1 MLNAPE
7 SPQRLPLRSRILPHS
22 TRTFLHTCVATVR
35 KQNDQ
40 VVDGEFGGPIP
51 RRQWMRK
58 AAALAACGLITG
70 CSRRQTFES
79 VKLPA
84 RHSIQMDNLLVLSE
98 FKLPRHHPLV
108 EDLKTTRQAVL
119 NTLELPPQRDEVVV
133 YLFSNHVEYQDY
145 LQTTFPTL
153 PHRRAY
159 FVGTPHEL
167 SVYTYWGDRIQEDL
181 RHEYTHGIL
190 HSSLGKV
197 PLWLDE
203 GLAEY
208 FEVSGS
214 QPGSINPDHAAQ
226 LTSAMQNGWKPDI
239 ERLESLVDF
248 AQMQKIDYQEAW
260 VWVHY
265 LLHDSQDSKAVLVD
279 YIAAIKDVR
288 EFPSLASRVRDLS
301 PSIEQRFV
309 AYLANLQT
317 AQVLAQSPDT
327 GS

>member
-1 MLNAPE
+1 MPNAPE
-7 SPQRLPLRSRILPHS
+7 SPQRRSLRDRILPHPIRSFLS
-22 TRTFLHTCVATVR
+22 TSATTVR
-35 KQNDQ
+35 KEPEPDGKNDF
-40 VVDGEFGGPIP
+40 DGLMP
-51 RRQWMRK
+51 RRQWMRD
-58 AAALAACGLITG
+58 AAVMATAGLLVG
-70 CSRRQTFES
+70 CTRRQTFES
-79 VKLPA
+79 VTLPA

-119 NTLELPPQRDEVVV
+119 ETLELPPQRDEVVV
-133 YLFSNHVEYQDY
+133 YLFSGQEEYQDY

-214 QPGSINPDHAAQ
+214 QPGSINADHAAQ
-226 LTSAMQNGWKPDI
+226 LTNAMQNGWKPDI
-239 ERLESLVDF
+239 DRLESLADF
-248 AQMQKIDYQEAW
+248 AQMQKIDYQESW

-265 LLHDSQDSKAVLVD
+265 LLHDSQDSRAVLVD
-279 YIAAIKDVR
+279 YMAAIKDTR
-288 EFPSLASRVRDLS
+288 EPPSLASRIRDLS
-301 PSIEQRFV
+301 PSIEQRFI